1 MNKNKVIRAVA
12 AAGAVSVVPSPSPAR
27 PRPAPRAAPTT
38 ATAGCASVRRS
49 TTTTTT
55 TSYWGDYSIRDSKQ
69 RRWDFSL
76 GGRSYDCFTTKVKTG
91 WTKVS
96 VTDYPNHVYTN
107 KHQQD
112 SYWFKVKKGYTYT
125 VTFRFDSYDYKHA
138 PQQVALRPEVQA
150 HRQGCRPLMVS
161 GRHTCLSVVRV
172 RPRGRPSA
180 RRAPRR

>member
-12 AAGAVSVVPSPSPAR
+12 AAGAVSVVPLAFAGTAQASTQSSPDH
-27 PRPAPRAAPTT
+27 
-38 ATAGCASVRRS
+38 GHGWVRVCQKIYDYDHHY
-49 TTTTTT
+49 
-55 TSYWGDYSIRDSKQ
+55 SYWGDYSIRDSKH

-96 VTDYPNHVYTN
+96 VTDYPDHVYTN

-125 VTFRFDSYDYKHA
+125 VTFRFDSYDHKFA
-138 PQQVALRPEVQA
+138 PQQVATA
-150 HRQGCRPLMVS
+150 
-161 GRHTCLSVVRV
+161 
-172 RPRGRPSA
+172 
-180 RRAPRR
+180 